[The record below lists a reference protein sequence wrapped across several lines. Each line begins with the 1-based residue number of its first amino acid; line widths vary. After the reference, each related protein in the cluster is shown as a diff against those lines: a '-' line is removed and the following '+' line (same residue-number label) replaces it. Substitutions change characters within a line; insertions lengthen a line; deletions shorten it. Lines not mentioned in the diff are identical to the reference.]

1 MFQRILHWEQAG
13 RRRRWELSVNS
24 TLTRFGAQTALVD
37 VFAPADL
44 PNPPQD
50 PPVPTPTVLQQKLS
64 QELVQAIG
72 WLAQRHTDY
81 APFWWHPALLSELC
95 AQALALDL
103 YPEVVERIFLNHL
116 RAAGK
121 DALRTLLYTTTPAI
135 AQRAYRL
142 LHALGD
148 AVTDLVAH
156 LPAGTAKTML
166 AALLQSGKLIP
177 ATYPRLE
184 QELMTAA
191 HRPKP
196 NPTLMAVFGLYVNGA
211 SRGEIAEQ
219 LECSLPN
226 VRNYITAI
234 YDHFGIKT
242 TGFATQRARWKAL
255 VAMAKEQGFMK

>member
-1 MFQRILHWEQAG
+1 M
-13 RRRRWELSVNS
+13 
-24 TLTRFGAQTALVD
+24 
-37 VFAPADL
+37 
-44 PNPPQD
+44 
-50 PPVPTPTVLQQKLS
+50 PTPTVLQQKLS
-64 QELVQAIG
+64 QEFVQAIG